1 MRISVF
7 GLGYVGSVS
16 AAGLADLGHQVIGV
30 DVVEEKVASLNKGN
44 APVKEPGLD
53 ELIRKHLDSQ
63 ALEFTSDGPRAVLE
77 TECAMIA
84 VGTPSTPDG
93 QVYLQAVERCIIG
106 IAETLADSDKE
117 EYTIVIRSTVPP
129 TTTDRMAALARS
141 ILDKRG
147 KKCQL
152 YFSMN
157 PEFTREGV
165 AVKDFFYPALIVFG
179 QDSPET
185 QRRLEQVY
193 QGIEAETL
201 WVGTRTAELVKYT
214 NNAFHALKVA
224 FANEIGRVSEAY
236 DIDSTE
242 VMNILCADTKLNIST
257 KYLRPGFAFGG
268 SCLPKDL
275 RGIDGIAKQKEVA
288 IPLLRSIL
296 PSNELHIEHF
306 TASILAANPKKVGL
320 LGLAFKNDT
329 DDLRESPALKLAA
342 SMIAAGVDLRMHDV
356 NLELRYLMGRNKGYI
371 DELLPTWQEYYL
383 ESTQDFFAFADTIV
397 VSNTQPIYRDW
408 VAEYAADKEI
418 IFLN

>member
-30 DVVEEKVASLNKGN
+30 DLVEEKVEALRAGG

-53 ELIRKHLDSQ
+53 ELLRKHLDGEQ
-63 ALEFTSDGPRAVLE
+63 LTFTTHSRQAVLN
-77 TECAMIA
+77 TDCAMIA
-84 VGTPSTPDG
+84 VGTPSTADG
-93 QVYLQAVERCIIG
+93 QVNLTSVERCVRG
-106 IAETLADSDKE
+106 IAETLAESDKD
-117 EYTIVIRSTVPP
+117 EYTVVIRSTVPP
-129 TTTDRMAALARS
+129 ATTDRMASIARDTLAA
-141 ILDKRG
+141 KG
-147 KKCQL
+147 KECRL
-152 YFSMN
+152 FFSMN
-157 PEFTREGV
+157 PEFTREGA

-179 QDSPET
+179 QDDPEA
-185 QRRLEQVY
+185 QARLEPIY

-201 WVGTRTAELVKYT
+201 WVATRTAELVKYT

-224 FANEIGRVSEAY
+224 FANEIGRVAEAY
-236 DIDSTE
+236 GINSQE
-242 VMNILCADTKLNIST
+242 VMGILCADTKLNIST

-275 RGIDGIAKQKEVA
+275 RGIDGIAKQEAVD

-296 PSNELHIEHF
+296 PSNDVHIEHF
-306 TASILAANPKKVGL
+306 KTSILNKMPAKVGL

-342 SMIAAGVDLRMHDV
+342 SLIAAGVELKMHDV
-356 NLELRYLMGRNKGYI
+356 NLELRYLMGRNKSYI
-371 DELLPTWQEYYL
+371 DELLPTWQSHYL
-383 ESTQDFFAFADTIV
+383 DNAQEVFAFADTIV
-397 VSNTQPIYRDW
+397 VSNTQGIYRDW
-408 VAEYAADKEI
+408 VSEYAGDKEV